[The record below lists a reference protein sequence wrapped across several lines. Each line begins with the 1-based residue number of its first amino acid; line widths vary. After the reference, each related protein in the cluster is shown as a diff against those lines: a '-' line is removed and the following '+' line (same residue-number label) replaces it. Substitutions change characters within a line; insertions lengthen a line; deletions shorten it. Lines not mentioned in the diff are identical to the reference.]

1 MNKFSNPPT
10 YSGKTTVYIDQ
21 NVLTMAV
28 KNCDPVFFRL
38 LAEEYQ
44 VIYSD
49 DTLREIKRSG
59 QPHKFLTALLDLS
72 AMHFKYQFNE
82 AFEATG
88 NMIIG
93 DLSPSQAFANYLLIE
108 PVYDT
113 MFTAAHQ
120 TTLKIYG
127 GKKDA
132 AFMDIAAE
140 QANAF
145 QDLIEFLSSQL
156 HQVDSSRRDLR
167 APIEQYLETLQAQYE
182 AVAAVSSAEMTK
194 HINDEKGESG
204 VQNYRA
210 SVGMGPVQLNNVEP
224 PRVIEKIWDIYQNLD
239 GYRGKGFSIENF
251 LGISISPIYNREMHQ
266 HEKVTAIYNLL
277 NFIGY
282 KSDSRLHQEHRHVAS
297 ISDAAHA
304 SIASHAHVLLSG
316 DHAFVNKVRAIY
328 EYLNVQT
335 NVGLLDH
342 DGERI
347 SVRF

>member
-10 YSGKTTVYIDQ
+10 YSGKTTVYVDQ

-28 KNCDPVFFRL
+28 KNCDPAFFRL

-59 QPHKFLTALLDLS
+59 QPHKFLTALLDLG

-93 DLSPSQAFANYLLIE
+93 DLSPTQAFANYLLIE

-113 MFTAAHQ
+113 IFTAAHQ

-132 AFMDIAAE
+132 AFTDIASE
-140 QANAF
+140 QVNAF
-145 QDLIEFLSSQL
+145 QDLMEFLTSQL
-156 HQVDSSRRDLR
+156 HQIDSSGGDLR
-167 APIEQYLETLQAQYE
+167 APIEQYLKTLQAQYE
-182 AVAAVSSAEMTK
+182 IAVAVSSAEMTK
-194 HINDEKGESG
+194 HINDEKAESG

-224 PRVIEKIWDIYQNLD
+224 PRVIVKIWDIYQHLD
-239 GYRGKGFSIENF
+239 DYRGKGFSIENF
-251 LGISISPIYNREMHQ
+251 LGISNSPIYNREMHL

-282 KSDSRLHQEHRHVAS
+282 KPDSRLHKEQRHVAS

-328 EYLNVQT
+328 EFLNIQT
-335 NVGLLDH
+335 DVGLVDE

>member
-1 MNKFSNPPT
+1 MDEFSNQPM
-10 YSGKTTVYIDQ
+10 YSGRPTAYVDQ
-21 NVLTMAV
+21 NVLTMVV
-28 KNCDPVFFRL
+28 KNRNPGFFRSL
-38 LAEEYQ
+38 SEEYQ

-59 QPHKFLTALLDLS
+59 QPDKFLTALIDLN
-72 AMHFKYQFNE
+72 AMHFKYQLDE

-93 DLSPSQAFANYLLIE
+93 SLSPTQAFANYLLIE

-113 MFTAAHQ
+113 MFAAAHQ

-127 GKKDA
+127 GKTDA
-132 AFMDIAAE
+132 SFTDIADE
-140 QANAF
+140 QASAF
-145 QDLIEFLSSQL
+145 QGLIGLISSQL
-156 HQVDSSRRDLR
+156 HQIDNSREDLR
-167 APIEQYLETLQAQYE
+167 GPIEQYLKSLQSQYE
-182 AVAAVSSAEMTK
+182 IAVAVSSAEMTK

-224 PRVIEKIWDIYQNLD
+224 PRVIEKIWDIYQHLD
-239 GYRGKGFSIENF
+239 DYRGKGFSIENF
-251 LGISISPIYNREMHQ
+251 LGISNSPIYNREMHL

-282 KSDSRLHQEHRHVAS
+282 KPDSRLYKEQRHVAS

-328 EYLNVQT
+328 EFLNVQT
-335 NVGLLDH
+335 DVGLVTE

-347 SVRF
+347 SVRY